1 MNYELFENEVVM
13 LLLGASVLV
22 FILGNRQKLKHL
34 PASNILIAAFYILLA
49 AWILTVLEG
58 FFWETILNF
67 IEHLFYAVSSIFVAA
82 WCWMVFGR
90 RNPSEEEAL

>member
-22 FILGNRQKLKHL
+22 FILANRQKLKQL
-34 PASNILIAAFYILLA
+34 PASNILLVAFYTMLV

-58 FFWETILNF
+58 FFYEWLLNF
-67 IEHLFYAVSSIFVAA
+67 IEHLCHAISSLFVAA

-90 RNPSEEEAL
+90 KIPVEKEAL